1 MPVTAL
7 ADTWRHRWLLRSLL
21 QRELRN
27 RYAGT
32 SGGLVWVFLHP
43 MLMLA
48 IYAVV
53 FQYVFRVKLPDA
65 DPSQPYVV
73 WVAVTLWPWI
83 AFSEAL
89 SRGTVAVQQHADLVK
104 KVAFPQ
110 ELLVYSAVLTSLLI
124 HAAGYALVLLLL
136 WGWGYEIR
144 FAGVLPMGLWA
155 WLVLGCAATGLALFL
170 GALHVFLRDVEQLLG
185 QVLTMLF
192 FASPVLYPLALAPA
206 GLRDALAFNPLAQV
220 LEPLRAAAL
229 GLGLPQP
236 WLLLAALGSGVALW
250 IGGLAWF
257 RRLSPHFEDQL

>member
-1 MPVTAL
+1 MPVTAIPS
-7 ADTWRHRWLLRSLL
+7 AWRHRWLLSSLL

-32 SGGLVWVFLHP
+32 AGGLVWVLLHP

-53 FQYVFRVKLPDA
+53 FQYVFQVKLPNA

-73 WVAVTLWPWI
+73 WVAVTLWPWL

-124 HAAGYALVLLLL
+124 HAAGYAIVLLLL
-136 WGWGYEIR
+136 WAWGYALQ
-144 FAGVLPMGLWA
+144 FTGVALIGLWA

-170 GALHVFLRDVEQLLG
+170 GALHIFLRDVEQLLG

-192 FASPVLYPLALAPA
+192 FASPVLYPLALAPS
-206 GLRDALAFNPLAQV
+206 GLQTALAFNPLV
-220 LEPLRAAAL
+220 HVFEPLRAAAL
-229 GLGLPQP
+229 GQGLPAP
-236 WLLLAALGSGVALW
+236 LILGAALIGAVVLW
-250 IGGLAWF
+250 IAGLAWF

>member
-1 MPVTAL
+1 MPVTAFSSI
-7 ADTWRHRWLLRSLL
+7 WRHRWLLGSLL

-32 SGGLVWVFLHP
+32 AGGLVWIFLHP

-65 DPSQPYVV
+65 DPGQPYVV
-73 WVAVTLWPWI
+73 WIAVTLWPWL

-89 SRGTVAVQQHADLVK
+89 SRGTVAVQLHADLVR

-124 HAAGYALVLLLL
+124 HAAGYAIVLLLL
-136 WGWGYEIR
+136 WGWGYELH
-144 FAGVLPMGLWA
+144 FGGVLFFGLWA

-170 GALHVFLRDVEQLLG
+170 GALHIFLRDVEQLLG

-192 FASPVLYPLALAPA
+192 FASPVLYPLALAPEDLQA
-206 GLRDALAFNPLAQV
+206 ALAFNPLV
-220 LEPLRAAAL
+220 HVFEPLR
-229 GLGLPQP
+229 
-236 WLLLAALGSGVALW
+236 LAALGQGFAAAPTLAAALVAAVLLW

>member
-1 MPVTAL
+1 MPVTTL
-7 ADTWRHRWLLRSLL
+7 ASTWRHRWLLGSLL

-32 SGGLVWVFLHP
+32 SGGLFWVFLHP
-43 MLMLA
+43 LLMLA

-53 FQYVFRVKLPDA
+53 FQYVFQVKLPNA

-73 WVAVTLWPWI
+73 WVAVTLWPWL

-110 ELLVYSAVLTSLLI
+110 ELLIYSAVLTSLLI
-124 HAAGYALVLLLL
+124 HAAGYVAVLLLL
-136 WGWGYEIR
+136 RVWGYEIQLT
-144 FAGVLPMGLWA
+144 GVALVGMWA
-155 WLVLGCAATGLALFL
+155 WLVLGCAATGLSLLL
-170 GALHVFLRDVEQLLG
+170 GALHIFLRDVEQLLG
-185 QVLTMLF
+185 RFLTMLF

-206 GLRDALAFNPLAQV
+206 GLRDALAFNPLV
-220 LEPLRAAAL
+220 HVFEPLRSAALGQGAPGPAILIAALCGAAAL
-229 GLGLPQP
+229 
-236 WLLLAALGSGVALW
+236 W
-250 IGGLAWF
+250 ILGLAWF

>member
-1 MPVTAL
+1 MSVTAL

-32 SGGLVWVFLHP
+32 SGGLLWVFLHP
-43 MLMLA
+43 VLMLT

-53 FQYVFRVKLPDA
+53 FQYVFRVRLPNA

-73 WVAVTLWPWI
+73 WVAATLWPWL
-83 AFSEAL
+83 AFSEAV
-89 SRGTVAVQQHADLVK
+89 SRGAVAVQQHADLVK

-124 HAAGYALVLLLL
+124 HAVGYAVVLLALSA
-136 WGWGYEIR
+136 WGYEIR
-144 FAGVLPMGLWA
+144 FAGAVPLGLWG

-170 GALHVFLRDVEQLLG
+170 GALQIFLRDVEQLLG

-192 FASPVLYPLALAPA
+192 FASPVLYPLALAPE
-206 GLRDALAFNPLAQV
+206 GLRDALALNPLAQV
-220 LEPLRAAAL
+220 FEPLRAAAL
-229 GLGLPQP
+229 GQPLPSF
-236 WLLLAALGSGVALW
+236 WILLAGLIAGAALW
-250 IGGLAWF
+250 IAGLAWF
-257 RRLSPHFEDQL
+257 RRLAPHFEDQL

>member
-32 SGGLVWVFLHP
+32 SGGLVWVFVHP

-53 FQYVFRVKLPDA
+53 FQYVFQVKLPNA
-65 DPSQPYVV
+65 DPSQPYVL
-73 WVAVTLWPWI
+73 WVAVTLWPWL

-89 SRGTVAVQQHADLVK
+89 SRGTVAVQQHADLVR

-124 HAAGYALVLLLL
+124 HAAGYVIVLLLL
-136 WGWGYEIR
+136 WSWGYEIR
-144 FAGVLPMGLWA
+144 FTGVVPMGLWA
-155 WLVLGCAATGLALFL
+155 WIVLGCTATGLALFL
-170 GALHVFLRDVEQLLG
+170 GALQVFLRDVEQLLG
-185 QVLTMLF
+185 QALTMLF

-206 GLRDALAFNPLAQV
+206 GLRDALALNPLAQV
-220 LEPLRAAAL
+220 FEPLRAATL

-236 WLLLAALGSGVALW
+236 WLLLAALGGGMALW
-250 IGGLAWF
+250 AGGLTWF

>member
-7 ADTWRHRWLLRSLL
+7 ANTWRHRWLLGSLL

-43 MLMLA
+43 VLMLA

-65 DPSQPYVV
+65 DPAQPYVV
-73 WVAVTLWPWI
+73 WVAVTMWPWL

-124 HAAGYALVLLLL
+124 HAVGYAAVLSLLRV
-136 WGWGYEIR
+136 WGYEIH
-144 FAGVLPMGLWA
+144 FTGIALVGPWA

-170 GALHVFLRDVEQLLG
+170 GALQVFLRDVEQLLG
-185 QVLTMLF
+185 QFLTMLF
-192 FASPVLYPLALAPA
+192 FASPVLYPLVLAPA
-206 GLRDALAFNPLAQV
+206 GLRDALALNPLV
-220 LEPLRAAAL
+220 HVFEPLRSAAL
-229 GLGLPQP
+229 GQGFPPLAI
-236 WLLLAALGSGVALW
+236 LLAGLAGAAVLW
-250 IGGLAWF
+250 ILGLAWF

>member
-1 MPVTAL
+1 MPATVL
-7 ADTWRHRWLLRSLL
+7 SDTWRHRWLLRALL

-43 MLMLA
+43 MMLLA

-53 FQYVFRVKLPDA
+53 FQYVFQVRMPNA

-73 WVAVTLWPWI
+73 WVALTLWPWL
-83 AFSEAL
+83 AFSEAI
-89 SRGTVAVQQHADLVK
+89 SRGTVAVQQQADLVK

-124 HAAGYALVLLLL
+124 HAAGYVIVLLVL

-144 FAGVLPMGLWA
+144 FAGVLLAGLWA
-155 WLVLGCAATGLALFL
+155 WLVLGCAATGLALVL
-170 GALHVFLRDVEQLLG
+170 GSLHVFLRDVEQLLS
-185 QVLTMLF
+185 QFLTMLF

-206 GLRDALAFNPLAQV
+206 GLRDALALNPLAHV
-220 LEPLRAAAL
+220 FEPLRAAAL
-229 GLGLPQP
+229 GHGLPQP
-236 WLLLAALGSGVALW
+236 WLMVAACGGGVALW
-250 IGGLAWF
+250 IAGLAWF